1 MRNYSSYQCCGA
13 ENISGTAIHN
23 LGSGSRRQLNSA
35 PRLRLRTTGF
45 YLPHLVSAA
54 VIFRP
59 LTFPRP
65 VLPAFFSLTL
75 RAVSAS
81 DSAILWAVTAPDPAL
96 LWAVIAPL
104 SFTLRLPL
112 QQVQCIH
119 PRGLVLFLT
128 PRKIHNQ
135 CCGSGMFIPDP
146 QFSIPD
152 PGSKIFLIPD
162 PDPYQRI

>member
-1 MRNYSSYQCCGA
+1 MRIYSS
-13 ENISGTAIHN
+13 
-23 LGSGSRRQLNSA
+23 
-35 PRLRLRTTGF
+35 

-75 RAVSAS
+75 RAVTAQ
-81 DSAILWAVTAPDPAL
+81 DPAIIWAVTAPDPAL

-128 PRKIHNQ
+128 PREIHNQ

-146 QFSIPD
+146 NFSIPD
-152 PGSKIFLIPD
+152 PGSRRFRIPD
-162 PDPYQRI
+162 PGSASKKNSSFLNPDPDFFPFQIPWPKNCS